1 MRQVNKDKSRTI
13 ASQYSSSARE
23 YAIKKA
29 KEEDNQLYDILIEAG
44 ILRIS
49 INGKYQ
55 IQTDNYFGS
64 FNVASIPADTGL
76 PGPTS
81 GYKRS

>member
-1 MRQVNKDKSRTI
+1 MRQVNKDKSRKV
-13 ASQYSSSARE
+13 ASEYSNSAKE
-23 YAIKKA
+23 YAIRKA
-29 KEEDNQLYDILIEAG
+29 KEEDNQLYDILIESG
-44 ILRIS
+44 ILKLS

>member
-1 MRQVNKDKSRTI
+1 MRHANPNKNHTF
-13 ASQYSSSARE
+13 ARE
-23 YAIKKA
+23 VAGNARASAVVGAANLDKQI
-29 KEEDNQLYDILIEAG
+29 YDILIEAG
-44 ILRIS
+44 ILRLS

>member
-1 MRQVNKDKSRTI
+1 MRQVNKDKSKTI
-13 ASQYSSSARE
+13 AREASSWAKDAAFER
-23 YAIKKA
+23 AKKA
-29 KEEDNQLYDILIEAG
+29 DNQIYDILIEAG
-44 ILRIS
+44 ILKLS
-49 INGKYQ
+49 IRGKYQ
-55 IQTDNYFGS
+55 IETDNYFGS